1 MQAELTE
8 QKDGAMLRGGGGAHT
23 PVVGIFLGTL
33 WYVHKKTKPDLLL
46 PWPPKQK

>member
-8 QKDGAMLRGGGGAHT
+8 QKDGAMLRGVGGGAHS

-33 WYVHKKTKPDLLL
+33 QYVHKKTKPDLLL
-46 PWPPKQK
+46 P